1 MRGPNRRGAVMA
13 NEAGQRAT
21 QKWDPSRYQTNA
33 GFVPKLGRPVLE
45 LAAPV
50 AGERVLD
57 LGCGDGVLTE
67 EVVALGCKVTG
78 VDFSAD
84 QIAAARDR
92 GLDAHVMDGQKL
104 NFDSEFDLVLSNAA
118 MHWMSDQTAVIDG
131 VWRALKPGGRFASEM
146 GGGDN
151 VGKIRR
157 AVRTA
162 LSARGID
169 GEAHDPWTF
178 PGVEDQR
185 ARLES
190 RGFLVESS
198 KLVDRPTPLPGDI
211 EGWLWTFC
219 ESFLMAAPEGERAG
233 IIEEVRTALDPI
245 LRDENGVWIAD
256 YVRLRF
262 LAHKP
267 A

>member
-1 MRGPNRRGAVMA
+1 MVGDTGVGDT
-13 NEAGQRAT
+13 GQQVT

-45 LAAPV
+45 MAAPV

-67 EVVALGCKVTG
+67 EIVALGCTVVG

-84 QIAAARDR
+84 QIEAARER

-104 NFDSEFDLVLSNAA
+104 TFENEFDLVLSNAA
-118 MHWMSDQTAVIDG
+118 MHWMPDQSAVIDG
-131 VWRALKPGGRFASEM
+131 VWRALKPGGRFACEM

-162 LSARGID
+162 LSARGFD
-169 GEAHDPWTF
+169 ADAMDPWTF
-178 PGVEDQR
+178 PGVVDQR
-185 ARLES
+185 ARLEDQ
-190 RGFLVESS
+190 GFTVESI
-198 KLVDRPTPLPGDI
+198 KLIDRPTPLPGDI

-219 ESFLMAAPEGERAG
+219 ESFLMAAPEEERAG
-233 IIEEVRTALDPI
+233 IIEDVRSALDPI

>member
-1 MRGPNRRGAVMA
+1 MA
-13 NEAGQRAT
+13 NQTGQPTA

-45 LAAPV
+45 MAAPL

-67 EVVALGCKVTG
+67 EIVALGCTVTG

-84 QIAAARDR
+84 QIEAAKAR

-104 NFDSEFDLVLSNAA
+104 AFNQEYDLVLSNAA
-118 MHWMSDQTAVIDG
+118 MHWMPDQAAVIAG
-131 VWRALKPGGRFASEM
+131 VWRALKPGGRFACEM

-157 AVRTA
+157 AVQTA
-162 LSARGID
+162 VSARGVNA
-169 GEAHDPWTF
+169 EAIDPWTF
-178 PGVEDQR
+178 PGVDEQR
-185 ARLES
+185 KRLEDC
-190 RGFLVESS
+190 GFRVESIQ
-198 KLVDRPTPLPGDI
+198 LIDRPTPLPGDI

-219 ESFLMAAPEGERAG
+219 ESFLMAVEESERSA
-233 IIEEVRTALDPI
+233 IVQEVRTALDPV

>member
-1 MRGPNRRGAVMA
+1 MTRDS
-13 NEAGQRAT
+13 GQQTSRST
-21 QKWDPSRYQTNA
+21 GQPTGQSWDPSRYQTNA
-33 GFVPKLGRPVLE
+33 GFVAKLGRPVVE

-50 AGERVLD
+50 SGERVLD

-67 EVVALGCKVTG
+67 EIVALGCTVTG

-84 QIAAARDR
+84 QIAAAQDR

-104 NFDSEFDLVLSNAA
+104 TFDNEFDLVLSNAA
-118 MHWMSDQTAVIDG
+118 MHWMPDQAAVIGG

-169 GEAHDPWTF
+169 AEAADPWTF

-185 ARLES
+185 ARLEAC
-190 RGFLVESS
+190 GFMVESIQ
-198 KLVDRPTPLPGDI
+198 LIDRPTPLPGDI

-219 ESFLMAAPEGERAG
+219 ESFLLAAPEGERAG
-233 IIEEVRTALDPI
+233 IVDDVRAALDPL
-245 LRDENGVWIAD
+245 LRDEDGVWIAD

-267 A
+267 S

>member
-1 MRGPNRRGAVMA
+1 MVS
-13 NEAGQRAT
+13 EAGPET
-21 QKWDPSRYQTNA
+21 IQKWDPSRYQANA
-33 GFVPKLGRPVLE
+33 GFVPKLGRPLLE
-45 LAAPV
+45 LAAPA

-67 EVVALGCKVTG
+67 EVVALGCTVTG

-84 QIAAARDR
+84 QIAAARQR

-104 NFDSEFDLVLSNAA
+104 IFENEFDLVLSNAA
-118 MHWMSDQTAVIDG
+118 MHWMPDQAAVIDG
-131 VWRALKPGGRFASEM
+131 AWRALKPGGRFASEM

-151 VGKIRR
+151 VGRIRR
-157 AVRTA
+157 AVATA
-162 LSARGID
+162 VSARGVNA
-169 GEAHDPWTF
+169 EAADPWTF
-178 PGVEDQR
+178 PEVEEQR
-185 ARLES
+185 ARLEA
-190 RGFLVESS
+190 RGFKVASIQLI
-198 KLVDRPTPLPGDI
+198 DRPTPLPGDI
-211 EGWLWTFC
+211 EGWLLTFC
-219 ESFLMAAPEGERAG
+219 ESFLMAAPESERAG
-233 IIEEVRTALDPI
+233 IIDDVRRALDPI

>member
-1 MRGPNRRGAVMA
+1 MA
-13 NEAGQRAT
+13 GDPGQKT
-21 QKWDPSRYQTNA
+21 VQKWDPSRYQANA
-33 GFVPKLGRPVLE
+33 GFVPKLGRPLLE
-45 LAAPV
+45 LAAPKP
-50 AGERVLD
+50 GERVLD

-67 EVVALGCKVTG
+67 EIVAQGCTVTG

-84 QIAAARDR
+84 QIAAARAR

-104 NFDSEFDLVLSNAA
+104 AFDGAFDLVLSNAA
-118 MHWMSDQTAVIDG
+118 MHWMPDQAAVIDG

-157 AVRTA
+157 AVHRA
-162 LSARGID
+162 LAARGFD
-169 GEAHDPWTF
+169 AQAVDPWTF
-178 PGVEDQR
+178 PGVDEQR
-185 ARLES
+185 ARLEA
-190 RGFLVESS
+190 RGFAVESIQ
-198 KLVDRPTPLPGDI
+198 LIDRPTPLPGDI

-219 ESFLMAAPEGERAG
+219 ESFLMAAPEAERAG
-233 IIEEVRTALDPI
+233 IIAETRAALDPV
-245 LRDENGVWIAD
+245 LRDEDGVWIAD

-267 A
+267 V

>member
-1 MRGPNRRGAVMA
+1 MA
-13 NEAGQRAT
+13 SEASQQKS
-21 QKWDPSRYQTNA
+21 QKWDPSRYQANA
-33 GFVPKLGRPVLE
+33 GFVPKLGRPLLE

-67 EVVALGCKVTG
+67 EIVTLGCTVTG

-84 QIAAARDR
+84 QIAAAQAR

-104 NFDSEFDLVLSNAA
+104 GYENEFDLVLSNAA
-118 MHWMSDQTAVIDG
+118 MHWMPDQAAVIDG
-131 VWRALKPGGRFASEM
+131 AWRALKPGGRFASEM

-169 GEAHDPWTF
+169 AEAADPWTF
-178 PGVEDQR
+178 PEVDEQR
-185 ARLES
+185 NRLQS
-190 RGFLVESS
+190 RGFIVDSIQLI
-198 KLVDRPTPLPGDI
+198 DRPTPLPGDI

-219 ESFLMAAPEGERAG
+219 ESFLLAAPEAERP
-233 IIEEVRTALDPI
+233 IIIDEVRTALDPL

-262 LAHKP
+262 LAQKP